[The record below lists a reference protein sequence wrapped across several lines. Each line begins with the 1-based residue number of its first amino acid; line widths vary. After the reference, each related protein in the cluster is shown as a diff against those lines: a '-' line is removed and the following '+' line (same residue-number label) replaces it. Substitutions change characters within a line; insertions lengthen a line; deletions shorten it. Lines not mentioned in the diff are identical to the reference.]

1 MLAITSPRNGYRIPR
16 VSYTAVTTE
25 CDASDCVAAPASQR
39 DVAVGGPP
47 EERRQIVAG
56 GRRRAR
62 LLVLLGLVLGMTI
75 GALAGWLG
83 YRALYAQREV
93 ALRVNF
99 VQTARLGPPD
109 LTTIDYAHA
118 DSDLQSILDGATATF
133 RDDFP
138 SHSQP
143 LVVAVQFNSPPR
155 GDPCLQG
162 CI

>member
-16 VSYTAVTTE
+16 VSYTPVTTE
-25 CDASDCVAAPASQR
+25 CDAGDRVAASAGQPG
-39 DVAVGGPP
+39 VAVSGPP
-47 EERRQIVAG
+47 EECRQRVAA
-56 GRRRAR
+56 GRHRAR
-62 LLVLLGLVLGMTI
+62 LLVLLGLVLVMTI
-75 GALAGWLG
+75 GGLAGWLG
-83 YRALYAQREV
+83 YRAPHAHREV

-99 VQTARLGPPD
+99 VQIARQGPLD
-109 LTTIDYAHA
+109 LTTIDYAQV
-118 DSDLQSILDGATATF
+118 DSDLPGILDRATAKF

-143 LVVAVQFNSPPR
+143 LVVAGQFNTPPP

>member
-1 MLAITSPRNGYRIPR
+1 M
-16 VSYTAVTTE
+16 
-25 CDASDCVAAPASQR
+25 
-39 DVAVGGPP
+39 
-47 EERRQIVAG
+47 AG
-56 GRRRAR
+56 GRHRAR
-62 LLVLLGLVLGMTI
+62 LLVLLGLVLVVTI
-75 GALAGWLG
+75 GGLAGWLG
-83 YRALYAQREV
+83 YRALHAQREV

-99 VQTARLGPPD
+99 VRIARHGPLD

-118 DSDLQSILDGATATF
+118 DSDLPSILGGAAAKF

-143 LVVAVQFNSPPR
+143 LAVAVQFNSPPP